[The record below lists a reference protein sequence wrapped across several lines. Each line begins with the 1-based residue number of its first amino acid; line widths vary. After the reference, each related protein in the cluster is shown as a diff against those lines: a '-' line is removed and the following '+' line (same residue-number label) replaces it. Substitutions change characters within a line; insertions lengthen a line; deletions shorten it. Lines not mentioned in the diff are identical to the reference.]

1 MIPNTAVRS
10 SRSLKP
16 ITIATM
22 FAYAAMSAMSAQA
35 ADGVVIIGDSLSDG
49 GYYAAIGGQRFTTNP
64 GKTAAEYIAED
75 LGFTTTPSNQGGS
88 NYAQGGAKV
97 NSDSLSTP
105 PGFAQRPISA
115 QVTEFLSANAGQ
127 ASNKI
132 ILIQGGANDAFQNLA
147 MYSGGYITQAQL
159 AGLTQQS
166 VVDFVTQI
174 AKLSYLSGSEQI
186 IVQNMPNLGVAP
198 AFQSAGAAA
207 AAGASQLAQGFN
219 AGVSQGLAQ
228 TGLSVVLLDNYSLI
242 SEVVANPTAYGFT
255 NATGV
260 ACTVSSSL
268 FCSANTLVSPDA
280 ASTYVFADGVH
291 PTTAAQKLSAQYALS
306 VLKAPAQVGVV
317 GAAAMT
323 AGQRYAQRLMSYA
336 PNVSDQAWHAF
347 ADAGYSK
354 TDFGKAAD
362 SKNKYLLVG
371 ADRRISAGNVHAG
384 LTLGYDRASGDL
396 GAAAGEFNLKETSV
410 GAYVGKKADQGAI
423 MGYVRYGRLSADID
437 RNIALGAANRTES
450 GSSKGAHYTIGVQ
463 GNLVLGTFANG
474 KVKHGPV
481 GGFAYE
487 KMRLDG
493 YDEAGNTS
501 TSMSFG
507 AQKREGMV
515 ASLGYQLRGEFGKV
529 KPYASLSY
537 EVDGTDADNIKAR
550 LKSAPT
556 SFSTEAPKSDNGVRL
571 KLGAQIDLAKNVNLV
586 VGAERTFGKDSG
598 QQTVFNLGVDA
609 RF

>member
-1 MIPNTAVRS
+1 MIRNTAARF

-16 ITIATM
+16 ITIATI
-22 FAYAAMSAMSAQA
+22 FACAAMSAQA

-64 GKTAAEYIAED
+64 GKTAAEYIAEG

-88 NYAQGGAKV
+88 NYAQGGAKI

-105 PGFAQRPISA
+105 TGFAQRPIST

-127 ASNKI
+127 SAANKI

-174 AKLSYLSGSEQI
+174 AKLSLLSGSQQI
-186 IVQNMPNLGVAP
+186 IVQNMPNLGVTP
-198 AFQSAGAAA
+198 AFQSLGATA
-207 AAGASQLAQGFN
+207 AAGATQLAQGFN
-219 AGVSQGLAQ
+219 AGVVQGLTK
-228 TGLSVVLLDNYSLI
+228 TGVSVVLLDNYSLI

-255 NATGV
+255 NVTGV

-268 FCSANTLVSPDA
+268 FCSSNTLVSPDA

-306 VLKAPAQVGVV
+306 VLKAPAQAGVV
-317 GAAAMT
+317 GAAAMS
-323 AGQRYAQRLMSYA
+323 AGQRYAQRLMTYA
-336 PNVSDQAWHAF
+336 PNVGDQAWHAF

-354 TDFGKAAD
+354 TEFGQAD

-371 ADRRISAGNVHAG
+371 ADRRISAGNAHAG

-396 GAAAGEFNLKETSV
+396 GTAAGEFNLKETSV
-410 GAYVGKKADQGAI
+410 GAYVGKKGEQGAI

-450 GSSKGAHYTIGVQ
+450 GSSKGTHYTIGFQ
-463 GNLVLGTFANG
+463 GNLVVGTLANG
-474 KVKHGPV
+474 KVQHGPV

-493 YDEAGNTS
+493 YDEVGNTS
-501 TSMSFG
+501 TAMSFG
-507 AQKREGMV
+507 EQKREGMV
-515 ASLGYQLRGEFGKV
+515 ANLGYQLRGDFGKI
-529 KPYASLSY
+529 KPYATVRY
-537 EVDGTDADNIKAR
+537 EVDATDADNIKAR

-556 SFSTEAPKSDNGVRL
+556 SFGTVAPKADNGLRVQV
-571 KLGAQIDLAKNVNLV
+571 GTQIDLAKNINLLI
-586 VGAERTFGKDSG
+586 GAERTFGKDSG
-598 QQTVFNLGVDA
+598 QETAVNLGVNA

>member
-1 MIPNTAVRS
+1 M
-10 SRSLKP
+10 
-16 ITIATM
+16 
-22 FAYAAMSAMSAQA
+22 
-35 ADGVVIIGDSLSDG
+35 
-49 GYYAAIGGQRFTTNP
+49 
-64 GKTAAEYIAED
+64 
-75 LGFTTTPSNQGGS
+75 
-88 NYAQGGAKV
+88 
-97 NSDSLSTP
+97 
-105 PGFAQRPISA
+105 
-115 QVTEFLSANAGQ
+115 TEFLTANAGQ

-323 AGQRYAQRLMSYA
+323 AGQRYAQRLMTYA
-336 PNVSDQAWHAF
+336 PNVGDQAWHAF

-354 TDFGKAAD
+354 TDFGKAD

-371 ADRRISAGNVHAG
+371 ADRRISAGNAHAG

-463 GNLVLGTFANG
+463 GHLVLGTFANG

-493 YDEAGNTS
+493 YDEVGNTS

-537 EVDGTDADNIKAR
+537 EVDATDVDNLKAR

-556 SFSTEAPKSDNGVRL
+556 SFSTAAPKSDNGLRL
-571 KLGAQIDLAKNVNLV
+571 QLGAQIDLAKNVNLV

-598 QQTVFNLGVDA
+598 QQTAVNLGVDA

>member
-1 MIPNTAVRS
+1 MIRNTAAPF

-16 ITIATM
+16 ITIATI
-22 FAYAAMSAMSAQA
+22 FACAAMSVQA

-64 GKTAAEYIAED
+64 GKTAAEYIAEG

-88 NYAQGGAKV
+88 NYAQGGAKI

-105 PGFAQRPISA
+105 TGFAQRPIST

-127 ASNKI
+127 SAANKI

-174 AKLSYLSGSEQI
+174 AKLSLLSGSQQI
-186 IVQNMPNLGVAP
+186 IVQNMPNLGVTP
-198 AFQSAGAAA
+198 AFQSLGATA
-207 AAGASQLAQGFN
+207 AAGATQLAQGFN
-219 AGVSQGLAQ
+219 AGVVQGLTK
-228 TGLSVVLLDNYSLI
+228 TGVSVVLLDNYSLI

-268 FCSANTLVSPDA
+268 FCSSNTLVSPDA

-291 PTTAAQKLSAQYALS
+291 PTKKKQKLSAQYALS
-306 VLKAPAQVGVV
+306 VLKAPAQAGVV
-317 GAAAMT
+317 GAAAMS
-323 AGQRYAQRLMSYA
+323 AGQRYAQRLMTYA
-336 PNVSDQAWHAF
+336 PNVGDQAWHAF

-354 TDFGKAAD
+354 TEFGQAD

-371 ADRRISAGNVHAG
+371 ADRRISAGNAHAG

-396 GAAAGEFNLKETSV
+396 GTAAGEFNLKETSV
-410 GAYVGKKADQGAI
+410 GAYVGKKGEQGAI

-450 GSSKGAHYTIGVQ
+450 GSSKGTHYTIGFQ
-463 GNLVLGTFANG
+463 GNLVVGTLANG
-474 KVKHGPV
+474 KVQHGPV
-481 GGFAYE
+481 GGFADE

-493 YDEAGNTS
+493 YDEVGNTS

-507 AQKREGMV
+507 EQKREGMV
-515 ASLGYQLRGEFGKV
+515 ASLGYQLRGDFGKV
-529 KPYASLSY
+529 KPYATVSY
-537 EVDGTDADNIKAR
+537 EVDATDADNIKAR

-556 SFSTEAPKSDNGVRL
+556 SFGTVAPKADNGLRVQV
-571 KLGAQIDLAKNVNLV
+571 GTQIDLAKNVNLLI
-586 VGAERTFGKDSG
+586 GAERTFGKDSG
-598 QQTVFNLGVDA
+598 QETAVNLGVNA